1 MPADATITEPIE
13 CYACRYSLKGL
24 SRSGRCPECGL
35 FIAFTLEQR
44 HTDEY
49 LAEQDKDIREYRE
62 RAARADALLAAQES
76 DVGRWGALLERWE
89 AIQTR
94 IERVLDRLE
103 S

>member
-1 MPADATITEPIE
+1 MPSDDTITQHLE
-13 CYACRYSLKGL
+13 CHACRYDLKGL
-24 SRSGRCPECGL
+24 PRSGRCPECGL

-49 LAEQDKDIREYRE
+49 FAEQDKDMKEYRE

-76 DVGRWGALLERWE
+76 DVARWSALLARWE
-89 AIQTR
+89 AIQSR